1 MNSRTTW
8 IPVACVVATLSM
20 TVVAQDQD
28 ASPSA
33 DQAQPKS
40 SAAAAA
46 PKASFPAGVK
56 TKEVNDADAIRS
68 TLNSITEAA
77 LTDDGF
83 DDVIE
88 RLVDQDRN
96 RVGDYAE
103 KEFSDLNGVAE
114 QIRRA
119 WKEKFN
125 KNVEVEEKSA
135 FEPVA
140 LMQGEIDDPKQVA
153 AKWPVAATPPQP
165 GDAVTAGAAEKVN
178 EEATRTKGNDDPD
191 LNSNIEKGRDV
202 AIATFPTSHGAPAL
216 NVSMIREAGGWRV
229 DVPNRLSGQQ
239 LHDNLLKHLTHV
251 SMHSNQWP
259 SDENAAAAMIA
270 HHVLMAVNGVEMP
283 KSR

>member
-8 IPVACVVATLSM
+8 IPVACVVATMSL
-20 TVVAQDQD
+20 TVAAQDQD
-28 ASPSA
+28 ASPAA
-33 DQAQPKS
+33 DQAQQKS
-40 SAAAAA
+40 SAA

-77 LTDDGF
+77 LTENGF

-88 RLVDQDRN
+88 QLVDQDRN

-103 KEFSDLNGVAE
+103 KDFSDLNGVAE

-125 KNVEVEEKSA
+125 KNFEVEEKSA
-135 FEPVA
+135 FESVA

-202 AIATFPTSHGAPAL
+202 AVATFPASHGAPAL
-216 NVSMIREAGGWRV
+216 HVSMIREAGGWRV

-259 SDENAAAAMIA
+259 DDENQAAALIA
-270 HHVLMAVNGVEMP
+270 HHVLMAMNGVEMK
-283 KSR
+283 KSE